1 MEWYVNCISINI
13 FQKDVFQVWMSG
25 YSWDWSRCQWDCAWS
40 GSSQD
45 QSFSWCSDSQAMSF
59 GSWVLLFI
67 SLITATLSNL
77 CFDLLLSYEDVWD
90 LLVSKW
96 MIWACL
102 SHVKI
107 FTVTIY
113 VVGGRSMEL
122 DILGPS
128 WGRWGSLLLDDDG
141 GGSGGDDDVCHSY
154 P

>member
-1 MEWYVNCISINI
+1 
-13 FQKDVFQVWMSG
+13 
-25 YSWDWSRCQWDCAWS
+25 
-40 GSSQD
+40 
-45 QSFSWCSDSQAMSF
+45 MSF

-141 GGSGGDDDVCHSY
+141 GGSGGDDEDEDVYEEH
-154 P
+154 